1 MKFRTKLMMRLISN
15 YVIPQMVNGS
25 ARRHG
30 KALAIT
36 GAGIGLL
43 LAGRFVIRRQR
54 RYDLMGRT
62 VLITGGSRGLG
73 LVMAREFVRQGA
85 RVAICARDFDELE
98 RAGEDLMLRGGEVFP
113 VSCDLTNQAEVEQ
126 LVHMV
131 QEEFGEIDVLVNNAG
146 VISVGPVEEMRVSD
160 FEEAMRTNYWAAV
173 YTILAVLPQM
183 RMRRGGRI
191 INIASIGAKISV
203 PHLLPYCASK
213 FAIMGLSA
221 GLRAELAK
229 DGIVVTTVCPGLMRT
244 GSPRNAA
251 FKGNHRAEY
260 TWFSISDSLPL
271 VSMSAERAARRI
283 ISACKRGDAEVV
295 LSLPAKLA
303 VKFNTFFPELTADL
317 LGVVNQLLP
326 PPGGIGAER
335 ARGSESESSLSPSF
349 LTSLG
354 DRAARANNQLGR
366 TPQFH

>member
-1 MKFRTKLMMRLISN
+1 MKYRTKMMMKLISN
-15 YVIPQMVNGS
+15 YVIPQIASRS
-25 ARRHG
+25 ARKHG

-36 GAGIGLL
+36 GASIGLL
-43 LAGRFVIRRQR
+43 LAGRAVIRRQR
-54 RYDLMGRT
+54 SFDLMGQT

-73 LVMAREFVRQGA
+73 LIMAREFVRQGA

-98 RAGEDLMLRGGEVFP
+98 RASEDLMLRGGEVFP
-113 VSCDLTNQAEVEQ
+113 VSCDLTNRIEVEQ
-126 LVHMV
+126 FVHTV

-146 VISVGPVEEMRVSD
+146 VICVGPVEEMTIND

-173 YTILAVLPQM
+173 YTILAVLPEM
-183 RMRRGGRI
+183 RMRQKGRI

-244 GSPRNAA
+244 GSPRNAT

-260 TWFSISDSLPL
+260 AWFSISDSLPL
-271 VSMSAERAARRI
+271 VSMSGERAARQI
-283 ISACKRGDAEVV
+283 IAACKRGDAEVV

-303 VKFNTFFPELTADL
+303 VRFNTLFPELTADL

-326 PPGGIGAER
+326 RPGGIGANSVL
-335 ARGSESESSLSPSF
+335 GSESESSLSPSF

-354 DRAARANNQLGR
+354 DKAAKENNQVI
-366 TPQFH
+366 

>member
-1 MKFRTKLMMRLISN
+1 MKYRTKLMMRLMTK
-15 YVIPQMVNGS
+15 YVIPRMVKRS
-25 ARRHG
+25 ARRHR

-36 GAGIGLL
+36 GASIGSLI
-43 LAGRFVIRRQR
+43 AGRFIIRRLR

-85 RVAICARDFDELE
+85 RVAICARDLDELE
-98 RAGEDLMLRGGEVFP
+98 RASEDLMLRGGEVFP
-113 VSCDLTNQAEVEQ
+113 ISCDLTNKTEVEQ
-126 LVHMV
+126 LVRMV

-146 VISVGPVEEMRVSD
+146 VISVGPVEEMRISD

-173 YTILAVLPQM
+173 YTILAALPQM
-183 RMRRGGRI
+183 RMRGEGRI

-203 PHLLPYCASK
+203 PHLVPYSASK

-221 GLRAELAK
+221 GLRTELAK

-244 GSPRNAA
+244 GSPRNAT

-271 VSMSAERAARRI
+271 VSMSAERAARKI
-283 ISACKRGDAEVV
+283 VTACRHGDAEVV

-303 VKFNTFFPELTADL
+303 VKFNSRFPELTANL
-317 LGVVNQLLP
+317 LGIINQLLP
-326 PPGGIGAER
+326 PPGGIGAES
-335 ARGSESESSLSPSF
+335 ARGSESESSWSPSF

-354 DRAARANNQLGR
+354 DRAARENNQLGR
-366 TPQFH
+366 

>member
-1 MKFRTKLMMRLISN
+1 MKYKTKKMMRMISN
-15 YVIPQMVNGS
+15 YIIPQIANRSPRGY
-25 ARRHG
+25 G
-30 KALAIT
+30 KALTIT
-36 GAGIGLL
+36 TAGIGLL
-43 LAGRFVIRRQR
+43 LAGRTVIRRQR
-54 RYDLMGRT
+54 TYDLMGKT

-85 RVAICARDFDELE
+85 RVAICARDSAELE
-98 RAGEDLMLRGGEVFP
+98 RASEDLMLRGGEVFP
-113 VSCDLTNQAEVEQ
+113 VTCDLTDRMEVER
-126 LVHMV
+126 LVCKIP
-131 QEEFGEIDVLVNNAG
+131 EEFGEIDILVNNAG
-146 VISVGPVEEMRVSD
+146 VISVGPVEEMGIGD

-173 YTILAVLPQM
+173 YTILAVLP
-183 RMRRGGRI
+183 RMLMQRKGRI
-191 INIASIGAKISV
+191 VNIASIGGKISV

-213 FAIMGLSA
+213 FALAGLSA

-244 GSPRNAA
+244 GSPRNAI
-251 FKGNHRAEY
+251 FKGKHRAEY

-271 VSMSAERAARRI
+271 VSMSAERAARQI
-283 ISACKRGDAEVV
+283 VTACKRGDAEVV

-303 VKFNTFFPELTADL
+303 VRFYTHFPELTADL

-349 LTSLG
+349 LTLLG
-354 DRAARANNQLGR
+354 DKAARKNNQLGR
-366 TPQFH
+366 A